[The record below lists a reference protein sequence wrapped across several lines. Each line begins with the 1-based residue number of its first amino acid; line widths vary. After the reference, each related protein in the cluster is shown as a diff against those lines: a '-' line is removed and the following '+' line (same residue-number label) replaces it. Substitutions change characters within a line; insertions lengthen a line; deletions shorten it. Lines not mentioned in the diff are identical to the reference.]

1 MRNSVHSIVA
11 ALILA
16 PTAVAC
22 TSTAQLP
29 DLQISRVVLY
39 QSGIGYI
46 EQRGT
51 VSGESVS
58 IQVRPEQIN
67 DVLATLVVL
76 DESGQTASVSLPVDH
91 SSIPMA
97 LMPTPAAGGMLQLL
111 QTFRG
116 AEVVVS
122 ANGENVRGRI
132 IGTETR
138 NDGAQLVSVFA
149 AGSQIVAIDVSEI
162 DRVDLQNEGLSVGL
176 ERSLDRSLSDADWK
190 PVDVTLHFPDS
201 SRRNIQ
207 LSYVVEMP
215 AWRPVYRA
223 VVMGDDELLLQGW
236 GIVDNVSGTD
246 WNHVQMSLTA
256 GTPISFRYDL
266 HSPRFI
272 QRPDLSGY
280 GATTTSQ
287 LRPPTPVTAMP
298 SAAPP
303 PASPGMA
310 RQAAAESMY
319 YDRGQSDGDN
329 SGYGSSAYGPAGDEV
344 MNMRRMAG
352 ADMETSTGTTM
363 GSLFRFDLRSRVT
376 VPDQSATMVPL
387 MNQVIPGD
395 DVLLFQPLTGGD
407 AQYAYRALALTNDT
421 DFPVQAAPITIYRQ
435 STFVGEGITP
445 VIEPGEQAFVPYALE
460 TSVDI
465 SVERTSESGET
476 RLVSIIDGLLT
487 IETASIEETEITVRG
502 QPDSPETLLVQVQRF
517 DSYELLDPPANLQTH
532 PGYYIIPVPIT
543 AGAPS
548 TQVVRQTRRLPTQ
561 VQVFDPRIRPMLAAW
576 ISGPGA
582 SDELRQTLSL
592 VNTKLEELAGMSG
605 QADAIRRQRAD
616 VQNRTAE
623 LRNNIG
629 TLGSSAANAE
639 LRATLVERLA
649 EQDLLL
655 QQLAAELVV
664 LSEREAA
671 LRIEIVELMQGL
683 ELTFED

>member
-1 MRNSVHSIVA
+1 
-11 ALILA
+11 
-16 PTAVAC
+16 
-22 TSTAQLP
+22 
-29 DLQISRVVLY
+29 
-39 QSGIGYI
+39 
-46 EQRGT
+46 
-51 VSGESVS
+51 
-58 IQVRPEQIN
+58 
-67 DVLATLVVL
+67 
-76 DESGQTASVSLPVDH
+76 
-91 SSIPMA
+91 
-97 LMPTPAAGGMLQLL
+97 
-111 QTFRG
+111 
-116 AEVVVS
+116 
-122 ANGENVRGRI
+122 
-132 IGTETR
+132 
-138 NDGAQLVSVFA
+138 
-149 AGSQIVAIDVSEI
+149 
-162 DRVDLQNEGLSVGL
+162 
-176 ERSLDRSLSDADWK
+176 
-190 PVDVTLHFPDS
+190 
-201 SRRNIQ
+201 
-207 LSYVVEMP
+207 
-215 AWRPVYRA
+215 
-223 VVMGDDELLLQGW
+223 
-236 GIVDNVSGTD
+236 
-246 WNHVQMSLTA
+246 
-256 GTPISFRYDL
+256 
-266 HSPRFI
+266 
-272 QRPDLSGY
+272 
-280 GATTTSQ
+280 
-287 LRPPTPVTAMP
+287 
-298 SAAPP
+298 
-303 PASPGMA
+303 
-310 RQAAAESMY
+310 
-319 YDRGQSDGDN
+319 
-329 SGYGSSAYGPAGDEV
+329 
-344 MNMRRMAG
+344 
-352 ADMETSTGTTM
+352 
-363 GSLFRFDLRSRVT
+363 
-376 VPDQSATMVPL
+376 
-387 MNQVIPGD
+387 
-395 DVLLFQPLTGGD
+395 VLLFQPLTGGD

-548 TQVVRQTRRLPTQ
+548 TQLVRQTRRLPTQ